1 MAHDDPQKRIVDLER
16 QPAEQNRGAGRR
28 KRNRILLSANVTAVV
43 IALAA
48 AMLVIVISACGANSL
63 SGSRHSVRVA
73 AVKGQPSAD
82 AMATLMNQGFK
93 VRRLPKPDSTVC
105 TGLRHRYPA
114 CRGRDRRAGLR
125 GRGQRLHRSGAANDP
140 RCVQSQFC
148 RSPKHPDS
156 GRLRHSQASPHTIAP
171 EQKDRVLGTNP
182 AANQTAPVTVE
193 ISVFVGSGPMR

>member
-1 MAHDDPQKRIVDLER
+1 MAFTCDHLLMAHDDPQKRIVDLER

-93 VRRLPKPDSTVC
+93 VRRLPKPDSTVAPDYVIDTQPAAGETAEQGSEVVVNVS
-105 TGLRHRYPA
+105 TG
-114 CRGRDRRAGLR
+114 
-125 GRGQRLHRSGAANDP
+125 
-140 RCVQSQFC
+140 
-148 RSPKHPDS
+148 
-156 GRLRHSQASPHTIAP
+156 P
-171 EQKDRVLGTNP
+171 EQRTIPDVSNHSFAEARNILTAAGFGTVKQVP
-182 AANQTAPVTVE
+182 TPSLPSRRIGSWAPT
-193 ISVFVGSGPMR
+193 PRPTRPRR